1 VLLLPFILTSAIS
14 YPQID
19 LGFIGNEDL
28 NLHVEKVSFIKK
40 MTLIGDVYRWLYS
53 KFSSRPTNF
62 SWVINNALAGSGL
75 PLSFDQ
81 FKWLVNH
88 GISTIV
94 TVREVPLPSHW
105 LSMNDKKNLD
115 VDTKRHDTVNYLHLR
130 VEDYHSPTVQEIDST
145 VKFMENEIKEKRP
158 VLVHCAAGK
167 GRTGTILG
175 AYLLRNQKIGAK
187 EAITKIRNIR
197 PGSIQTDSQEK
208 SLYEYEEYLKEESM
222 KN

>member
-1 VLLLPFILTSAIS
+1 MPFILNTSVLS

-19 LGFIGNEDL
+19 FGFNGNEDL
-28 NLHVEKVSFIKK
+28 NPHAEKYHSSQK

-88 GISTIV
+88 GIGTIV

-105 LSMNDKKNLD
+105 LSLNDKKNLD
-115 VDTKRHDTVNYLHLR
+115 VDTQRPDKVNYLHLR

-145 VKFMENEIKEKRP
+145 VKFMENEIKENRP

-187 EAITKIRNIR
+187 EAITRIRNIR

-208 SLYEYEEYLKEESM
+208 SLYEYEKYLKEESM

>member
-1 VLLLPFILTSAIS
+1 
-14 YPQID
+14 
-19 LGFIGNEDL
+19 
-28 NLHVEKVSFIKK
+28 

-81 FKWLVNH
+81 FKWLINH
-88 GISTIV
+88 GIGTIV

-105 LSMNDKKNLD
+105 LSLNDKKNLN
-115 VDTKRHDTVNYLHLR
+115 VDTQRLDKVNYLHLR

-187 EAITKIRNIR
+187 EAITRIRNIR

-208 SLYEYEEYLKEESM
+208 SLYEYEKYLKEESM

>member
-1 VLLLPFILTSAIS
+1 
-14 YPQID
+14 
-19 LGFIGNEDL
+19 
-28 NLHVEKVSFIKK
+28 

-81 FKWLVNH
+81 FKWLINH
-88 GISTIV
+88 GIGTIV

-105 LSMNDKKNLD
+105 LSLNDKKNSN
-115 VDTKRHDTVNYLHLR
+115 VDTQRLDKVNYLHLR

-187 EAITKIRNIR
+187 EAITRIRNIR

-208 SLYEYEEYLKEESM
+208 SLYEYEKYLKEESM

>member
-1 VLLLPFILTSAIS
+1 
-14 YPQID
+14 
-19 LGFIGNEDL
+19 
-28 NLHVEKVSFIKK
+28 
-40 MTLIGDVYRWLYS
+40 MTLIGDVYRWVYS

-62 SWVINNALAGSGL
+62 SWVIDNDLAGSGL

-88 GISTIV
+88 GIGTIV
-94 TVREVPLPSHW
+94 TVREIPLPSHW
-105 LSMNDKKNLD
+105 LSLDEKKNLD
-115 VDTKRHDTVNYLHLR
+115 VDTQKHEKISYLHLR
-130 VEDYHSPTVQEIDST
+130 VEDYHSPTVEEIDST

-175 AYLLRNQKIGAK
+175 AYLLRNQNIGAK
-187 EAITKIRNIR
+187 EAIAKIRNMR

-208 SLYEYEEYLKEESM
+208 SLYEYEKYLREKSM